1 MAFNLLQ
8 KYNSFKQFYQSMGL
22 SLSFPMFIAIMTGV
36 ALLGVVLSISAGFYL
51 PASTRLN
58 TPIVSLVVFIAI
70 TSLVISIPFTL
81 RNKRIDHIEN
91 SLPDSLK
98 HMSLVLKSGGTTE
111 TALEEVSGADYGPI
125 SDDLKIALK
134 EMKEG
139 RTFDEAFMQAA
150 QRSGSELYVRI
161 ASIIVDARK
170 AGAGLSDVMNAIAED
185 ARDVQRIKRERQSRT
200 TMQVTF
206 LLVSSLLLAPF
217 IFGFAISIVDFMS
230 KGLVTS
236 GAAAAKAITVP
247 ELASQDAGLAAFLAL
262 SLNSLAEKQPIFA
275 WRAIALDQIL
285 ILFTIIQ
292 SIVSTTAI
300 SLIRN
305 GKPFKYAMYMPLAV
319 MMVIFVYIIGKT
331 FSNFI
336 VGA

>member
-1 MAFNLLQ
+1 MNLNLTE
-8 KYNSFKQFYQSMGL
+8 KYKSYKQFYQSLGL
-22 SLSFPMFIAIMTGV
+22 PLSFPTFISIMITV
-36 ALLGVVLSISAGFYL
+36 ALLGAVLSMLAGLYL

-58 TPIVSLVVFIAI
+58 APVVSAVVFIAI
-70 TSLVISIPFTL
+70 ISLAISVPFTI
-81 RNKRIDHIEN
+81 RNKRIDNIEKA
-91 SLPDSLK
+91 LPDSLK

-111 TALEEVSGADYGPI
+111 TALEEVSNADYGPI

-139 RTFDEAFMQAA
+139 KTFDQTFMQAS
-150 QRSGSELYVRI
+150 QRSGSELYTRV
-161 ASIIVDARK
+161 ASIILDARK

-200 TMQVTF
+200 TMHVAF
-206 LLVSSLLLAPF
+206 LGVSSLLLAPF

-230 KGLVTS
+230 KGLVTTGVS
-236 GAAAAKAITVP
+236 ATAITVP

-262 SLNSLAEKQPIFA
+262 LLNSLSEKQLIYT

-285 ILFTIIQ
+285 VMFTITQAI
-292 SIVSTTAI
+292 IATIGI

-305 GKPFKYAMYMPLAV
+305 GKPFKYAMYIPLAV
-319 MMVIFVYIIGKT
+319 MLVIIIYIIGKT